1 MLGLWDA
8 IPLFDWDPAT
18 RRVTYREYNQ
28 LDDIPASLPPPR
40 TPRAK
45 SPQNREHQYN
55 RHQQQ
60 STRANGAA
68 GAPLGDRHGRE
79 RQAHPPIR
87 MCTPPA
93 LVSCCSLR
101 GLYPTTAYVSTTYQG
116 TNQ

>member
-1 MLGLWDA
+1 MTVING
-8 IPLFDWDPAT
+8 
-18 RRVTYREYNQ
+18 
-28 LDDIPASLPPPR
+28 
-40 TPRAK
+40 RA
-45 SPQNREHQYN
+45 Q
-55 RHQQQ
+55 
-60 STRANGAA
+60 RANGAA